1 MAKRNENKIAAVLL
15 TSVGLANIGEWIYFI
30 GLNLI
35 ILNNGGTAWS
45 VGLLYIIRPV
55 AGILTNIAFSS
66 SVDRLAKR
74 TWMMLLSIL
83 RGLLVGS
90 LLFNQDLWY
99 IYLVVFCIQICS
111 SIYEPL
117 SLGYTVLAI
126 SKNKLKRFNSWNS
139 LVNSGGFL
147 LGPAIAGLLLTQ
159 GPPLLTFFVNALVL
173 FLSALLIFTLPEY
186 NLKKAP
192 RQSSFFKTNQQA
204 FTYLK
209 SYYLKNRK
217 IVFFF
222 CWSPLC
228 LYLQQDWILSKLL
241 SQKMFS
247 RWMIV
252 NTG

>member
-139 LVNSGGFL
+139 LVNSGGFCL
-147 LGPAIAGLLLTQ
+147 VL
-159 GPPLLTFFVNALVL
+159 PLLACF
-173 FLSALLIFTLPEY
+173 
-186 NLKKAP
+186 
-192 RQSSFFKTNQQA
+192 
-204 FTYLK
+204 
-209 SYYLKNRK
+209 
-217 IVFFF
+217 
-222 CWSPLC
+222 
-228 LYLQQDWILSKLL
+228 
-241 SQKMFS
+241 
-247 RWMIV
+247 
-252 NTG
+252 